1 MRLKDE
7 WGNPKEETK
16 LEDVIAEVEEASG
29 QELKRVKVEDQKEA
43 MKIEGGDVTQDRF
56 MEEEKAVVMEITKAA
71 RDVRVVSDDKKCDA
85 ERVDIVSDGEEQ
97 PAGQE
102 GFVQQLAKQE
112 AVPEASE
119 QKVIE
124 EDDAQGHNVIK
135 SQFGNGL
142 KDQLIEA
149 FQIDRHNL
157 PPSWGE
163 GSALSDE

>member
-1 MRLKDE
+1 
-7 WGNPKEETK
+7 
-16 LEDVIAEVEEASG
+16 
-29 QELKRVKVEDQKEA
+29 
-43 MKIEGGDVTQDRF
+43 
-56 MEEEKAVVMEITKAA
+56 MEITEAA
-71 RDVRVVSDDKKCDA
+71 RDARVVSDDKKCDA
-85 ERVDIVSDGEEQ
+85 ERLDVVSDGEEP

-112 AVPEASE
+112 AVPKASK

-124 EDDAQGHNVIK
+124 EDDEQGQSVIK
-135 SQFGNGL
+135 NQFGNGL
-142 KDQLIEA
+142 RDQLSRA

>member
-1 MRLKDE
+1 M
-7 WGNPKEETK
+7 
-16 LEDVIAEVEEASG
+16 IAEVEETSG
-29 QELKRVKVEDQKEA
+29 QELKRAKVVDQKEA

-56 MEEEKAVVMEITKAA
+56 MEEEETVVMEITEAA

-85 ERVDIVSDGEEQ
+85 ERADVVSDSEEP

-112 AVPEASE
+112 AVPKAFE
-119 QKVIE
+119 QKAVE
-124 EDDAQGHNVIK
+124 EDDAQGHNLIK

-142 KDQLIEA
+142 RDQLIEA